1 MGKVT
6 VIFIAGLELW
16 FNSSDHL
23 PPHLHAT
30 KAGHWEI
37 RVYLLT
43 TTERAL
49 AFDLKWPKKAG
60 AGPSAAIQR
69 TLRKAIA
76 ANRTAL
82 LLEWEQKVV
91 PTEEV

>member
-1 MGKVT
+1 M
-6 VIFIAGLELW
+6 
-16 FNSSDHL
+16 HL

-30 KAGHWEI
+30 KVGHWEI

-43 TTERAL
+43 TTEHSL

-69 TLRKAIA
+69 TLAKAVA
-76 ANRTAL
+76 ANRAAL

-91 PTEEV
+91 LTEEI

>member
-6 VIFIAGLELW
+6 VIFIVGLDLW

-30 KAGHWEI
+30 KLGQWEI

-43 TTERAL
+43 TTEQTL

-60 AGPSAAIQR
+60 IGPAAALQR
-69 TLRKAIA
+69 TLRKRWWPIG
-76 ANRTAL
+76 L
-82 LLEWEQKVV
+82 HC
-91 PTEEV
+91 